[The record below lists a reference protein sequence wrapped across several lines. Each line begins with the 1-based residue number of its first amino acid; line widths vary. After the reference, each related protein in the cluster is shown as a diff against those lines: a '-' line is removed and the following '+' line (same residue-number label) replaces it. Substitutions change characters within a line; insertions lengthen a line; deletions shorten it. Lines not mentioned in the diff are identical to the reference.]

1 MLRSNIS
8 FSDDDKDEDSLLIN
22 VIEEGNAMLSNLEH
36 SITCLNSITLDK
48 QKSFLP
54 GLSWYKIISKKI
66 ITLKSYIFF
75 SDDDKDEDE
84 DSLLINVIEEG
95 NAMLSNLQILNLQP
109 QVCLRDRDS
118 AYKPI
123 NLYHKVGHGKLDMYV
138 INPSKE
144 AKEIREFMERWN
156 GENSKTLGK

>member
-1 MLRSNIS
+1 MQNINNRD
-8 FSDDDKDEDSLLIN
+8 FK
-22 VIEEGNAMLSNLEH
+22 
-36 SITCLNSITLDK
+36 K
-48 QKSFLP
+48 QNFIFWIVTRASAHDYMVH
-54 GLSWYKIISKKI
+54 YKV
-66 ITLKSYIFF
+66 IFF